1 LSESTAT
8 RAPADAPVYQV
19 NAYQRSFAARVVR
32 SQGTAVQLEGGAL
45 YPGGGGQPADH
56 GTLRAGGLEWR
67 VTGAKLARDDS
78 DPAFPATG
86 VWYLLGGGEA
96 DRAAEG
102 AAGAVDA
109 PAPGTDVEGEL
120 DWERRYQLM
129 RTHTALHVLCAV
141 VWRDYGAKVT
151 GANMEPLRGR
161 MDFEF
166 EHLSGE
172 FVRELEEKVNA
183 EVAAAR
189 PTRVDFLPRAE
200 ADRDPELIRNKV
212 SLLPPSITV
221 VRVVGIDGLD
231 LQADGGTHVANTRE
245 VGPIALPS
253 YKSKG
258 RINKRVE
265 LTLTGG

>member
-1 LSESTAT
+1 MSSTDAT
-8 RAPADAPVYQV
+8 RAPADVPLYQV
-19 NAYQRSFAARVVR
+19 NAYQRSFSARVTRAV
-32 SQGTAVQLEGGAL
+32 GNAVQLEGAAL

-56 GTLRAGGLEWR
+56 GMLRDAERTWQ
-67 VTGAKLARDDS
+67 VTGAKLARDGE

-86 VWYLLGGGEA
+86 AWHLLDGEA
-96 DRAAEG
+96 PP
-102 AAGAVDA
+102 AGSEL
-109 PAPGTDVEGEL
+109 EGEV
-120 DWERRYQLM
+120 DWERRYALM

-151 GANMEPLRGR
+151 GASMEPLRGR

-172 FVRELEEKVNA
+172 FVRELEEKVRA
-183 EVAAAR
+183 EVTAAR

-200 ADRDPELIRNKV
+200 ADRDPALIRNKV
-212 SLLPPSITV
+212 SLLPPSIAV
-221 VRVVGIDGLD
+221 VRVVGIEGLD

-245 VGPIALPS
+245 VGQIALPS

-258 RINKRVE
+258 KINKRVE
-265 LTLTGG
+265 LTLTGS